1 MAAGDPVRLGQ
12 SNVSDINTSIQTNQN
27 SVELLGGRA
36 AFQAF
41 CNPTN
46 QNQRTRGVM
55 GRTFS
60 VFNAP
65 PGASARSAGVFG
77 TAESSDGNASGVH
90 GTSAANNG
98 VGVLGQAVATT
109 PTDPNQQQNCAGVKG
124 TSDSA
129 KGVGVQAENA
139 GGGFALKAGSPT
151 QTTFTVETDFAKFT
165 DRETAIWLVARL
177 DGVLSLRRVRVRE
190 KNTGGTGFRMLVI
203 PNDPP

>member
-65 PGASARSAGVFG
+65 PGASATRAPEATYNLFVTASHKQSA
-77 TAESSDGNASGVH
+77 
-90 GTSAANNG
+90 
-98 VGVLGQAVATT
+98 
-109 PTDPNQQQNCAGVKG
+109 
-124 TSDSA
+124 
-129 KGVGVQAENA
+129 
-139 GGGFALKAGSPT
+139 FA
-151 QTTFTVETDFAKFT
+151 
-165 DRETAIWLVARL
+165 
-177 DGVLSLRRVRVRE
+177 
-190 KNTGGTGFRMLVI
+190 
-203 PNDPP
+203 